1 MQASLTKIIALIQ
14 SLFLTLAVWLIPA
27 VTNKVLIPFDTNA
40 STGYS
45 WVCEMEPEG
54 IVKIEKELFKQPFS
68 FRPIEGG
75 GAKHIFVIAPV
86 ADGETT
92 LTFYY
97 MRVWEGKD
105 SAVEI
110 VNYTLTVSGGNIE
123 MSEPVY
129 G

>member
-1 MQASLTKIIALIQ
+1 MALLTKIIIFFQTLI
-14 SLFLTLAVWLIPA
+14 LTLTVWLTPA

-40 STGYS
+40 STGFT

-54 IVKIEKELFKQPFS
+54 VVKIEKELFKQPFS
-68 FRPIEGG
+68 FRPVEGA

-86 ADGETT
+86 AVGETT

-110 VNYTLTVSGGNIE
+110 VNYDISVVNGIIDV
-123 MSEPVY
+123 SEPVY